1 LGVRGLNTLIKNT
14 TTNTI
19 VKKTLKDFTNCKIA
33 IDTHFFLYKFLM
45 NKGNHIDGLFLMIIN
60 MLNNKI
66 VPIFVFDGAST
77 ELKDETLEERR
88 EEKKQLVSSIEELKQ
103 QIEQN
108 KGNLT
113 KDELEKLERELN
125 ETEGKLVY
133 INRKIISSSKRL
145 MDLMGIRYIEA
156 NCEAE
161 IVCSKLSKYGLVD
174 YVLTD
179 DTDAIP
185 FGSRKVLREL
195 NMVTGEVLE
204 YNINMVMYQWRIS
217 LKKLVELSIFLGN
230 DYNERPR
237 GIYPELALELVRK
250 GKTVETVGWLKMGEE
265 EKERV
270 KKVREYYS
278 KTDKDYIIG
287 LIGKEGPKVDLIELR
302 SWLGGNSSINPIIY
316 NNYINIVYFGIKEI
330 V

>member
-14 TTNTI
+14 TKNTI

-33 IDTHFFLYKFLM
+33 IDTHFFLYKFLI

-66 VPIFVFDGAST
+66 VPIFIFDGAST

-88 EEKKQLVSSIEELKQ
+88 EEKKQLNQSINDLKQ
-103 QIEQN
+103 QLENKENMTKEEIE
-108 KGNLT
+108 KI
-113 KDELEKLERELN
+113 EKELN

-133 INRKIISSSKRL
+133 INRKVISSSKRL
-145 MDLMGIRYIEA
+145 MELMGIRYIEA

-217 LKKLVELSIFLGN
+217 LKKLVELSILLGN

-237 GIYPELALELVRK
+237 GIYPELALELVKK
-250 GKTVETVGWLKMGEE
+250 GKMVETIGWLKMGEE
-265 EKERV
+265 DKERV

-287 LIGKEGPKVDLIELR
+287 LMGVDSPKVDLIELR
-302 SWLGGNSSINPIIY
+302 SWLGVNSNINPIIY